1 MWECEECR
9 SVGGGGYQI
18 HNPKP
23 IPPAYIYIYT
33 QEARNKK
40 QEKKKIIDQIGTLSR
55 SEKRPRRII
64 IFARRK
70 GKSWFVPP
78 HPLPR
83 LYIYIYIYIF
93 DS

>member
-1 MWECEECR
+1 ML
-9 SVGGGGYQI
+9 GGDI
-18 HNPKP
+18 KSI
-23 IPPAYIYIYT
+23 IPNLYPQHIYIYIYT